1 MVNLSTGVCSLF
13 TNINRNI
20 LIQYTKGM
28 LQLKSR
34 LNANHHPAEVILTQQ
49 LQAICVKKCLK
60 ELSIWNKVKYLNLN
74 IFRTRCC
81 KPLIFQTQII

>member
-1 MVNLSTGVCSLF
+1 MGIQYPWVNLRTGVCSLF

-49 LQAICVKKCLK
+49 VQAICVKKCLNFCQEMSK
-60 ELSIWNKVKYLNLN
+60 FLLRNV
-74 IFRTRCC
+74 
-81 KPLIFQTQII
+81 